1 MTWKQPT
8 SILSLFVLMAALTGC
23 FKERSGATGWKY
35 NSSDNGGFEKDANF
49 TFTEQQ
55 TGPGLVFI
63 EGGTYTMGQV
73 EDDLMGSWDNAPRRV
88 TVSSFYIDETEVTNM
103 FWLEYLTWLERV
115 YGDNFPEVID
125 RALPDTLAWREKLAY
140 NEPLVKYYLRH
151 PAYRDYP
158 VVGVT
163 WNQANDFCQWRTDR
177 VNEDILIR
185 EGLLNHNQDG
195 QSDADHFTTSTY
207 LLGKFDDSKYNG
219 DQASPGVKNYSSNS
233 DHRDIKLED
242 GLLLPDYRLP
252 TEAEWE
258 YAALGL
264 IGNSYGELIE
274 ERRTY
279 PWDGHYIRND
289 DLRNNWDFGAINANF
304 VKGRGDY
311 MGVSGAL
318 DDGGDITV
326 NVHSYAPN
334 DYGLYNM
341 AGNVNEWVMDVYR
354 PLSNLDNE
362 GFRSFRGNNFTTM
375 VKNAAGSPEEKYDY
389 VVYDINRI
397 AQFLKKYKA
406 ENKGIGLS
414 DEDVSLLDAIE
425 LQIETAQEVSLKR
438 QDEESQVIM
447 ADAMDIIVD
456 SDALIAADLR
466 MGFSKNIVAVPGD
479 MRYRDVTLEENI
491 GRTNYRIAD
500 NIDYRDGDIYSS
512 VDFGNPDDATD
523 NTSRMYDYG
532 ESSLVNNES
541 RVYKGGSWNDRA
553 YWLVPGTRRFMD
565 ERQSSST
572 VGFRCAMTRVGAPVL
587 NSGK

>member
-8 SILSLFVLMAALTGC
+8 SILSLFVLLTILSGC
-23 FKERSGATGWKY
+23 YYERSGATGWNY
-35 NSSDNGGFEKDANF
+35 NNTNNGGFEKP
-49 TFTEQQ
+49 TFFEQQ
-55 TGPGLVFI
+55 TGPGLILV

-88 TVSSFYIDETEVTNM
+88 TVSSFYMDETEVTNL

-115 YGDNFPEVID
+115 YGSSFPEIVE

-158 VVGVT
+158 VVGIS
-163 WNQANDFCQWRTDR
+163 WRQANDFCKWRTDR
-177 VNEDILIR
+177 VNEEILIN
-185 EGLLNHNQDG
+185 EGLLVHSP
-195 QSDADHFTTSTY
+195 QSQMDEEHFTTETY
-207 LLGKFDDSKYNG
+207 FNRQYSGEREIE
-219 DQASPGVKNYSSNS
+219 GVEDFRPNSSGF
-233 DHRDIKLED
+233 RDIKLED

-289 DLRNNWDFGAINANF
+289 DMRSKGYGKVNANF

-311 MGVSGAL
+311 MGVAGSL
-318 DDGGDITV
+318 DDLGDITV
-326 NVHSYAPN
+326 DVHSYAPN
-334 DYGLYNM
+334 DYGLFNM

-362 GFRSFRGNNFTTM
+362 EFRPFRGNNYQTM
-375 VKNAAGSPEEKYDY
+375 IQNPEGNPADKYDY
-389 VVYDINRI
+389 VVYDITKVT
-397 AQFLKKYKA
+397 QFLTDYRRDKR
-406 ENKGIGLS
+406 GVGLTPE
-414 DEDVSLLDAIE
+414 DEELLNGLELKLEDATE
-425 LQIETAQEVSLKR
+425 MSLKS
-438 QDEESQVIM
+438 QEEESQTQL
-447 ADAMDIIVD
+447 AEAMDLIEE
-456 SDALIAADLR
+456 SEALIAADLR
-466 MGFSKNIVAVPGD
+466 KGLSKNIIAVPGD
-479 MRYRDVTLEENI
+479 MKYRDVTLEENL
-491 GRTNYRIAD
+491 GRTNYRVAD
-500 NIDYRDGDIYSS
+500 NIDYRDGDVNSS
-512 VDFGNPDDATD
+512 TMFGNSEDGFED
-523 NTSRMYDYG
+523 NNRMYDYG
-532 ESSLVNNES
+532 NSTLVNNES

-565 ERQSSST
+565 ERKSSST
-572 VGFRCAMTRVGAPVL
+572 IGFRCAMTRVGTPVPYQ
-587 NSGK
+587 GQ

>member
-8 SILSLFVLMAALTGC
+8 SILSLFVLLTVLSGC
-23 FKERSGATGWKY
+23 YYERSGATGWNY
-35 NSSDNGGFEKDANF
+35 NNTNNGGFEKP
-49 TFTEQQ
+49 TFFEQQ
-55 TGPGLVFI
+55 TGPGLILV

-88 TVSSFYIDETEVTNM
+88 TVSSFYMDETEVTNL

-115 YGDNFPEVID
+115 YGSSFPEIVE

-158 VVGVT
+158 VVGIS
-163 WNQANDFCQWRTDR
+163 WRQANDFCKWRTDR
-177 VNEDILIR
+177 VNEEILIN
-185 EGLLNHNQDG
+185 EGLLVHSP
-195 QSDADHFTTSTY
+195 QSQMDEEHFTTETY
-207 LLGKFDDSKYNG
+207 FNRQYSGEREIE
-219 DQASPGVKNYSSNS
+219 GVEDFRPNSSGF
-233 DHRDIKLED
+233 RDIKLED

-289 DLRNNWDFGAINANF
+289 DMRSKGYGKVNANF

-311 MGVSGAL
+311 MGVAGSL
-318 DDGGDITV
+318 DDLGDITV
-326 NVHSYAPN
+326 DVHSYAPN
-334 DYGLYNM
+334 DYGLFNM

-362 GFRSFRGNNFTTM
+362 EFRPFRGNNYQTM
-375 VKNAAGSPEEKYDY
+375 IQNPEGNPADKYDY
-389 VVYDINRI
+389 VVYDITKI
-397 AQFLKKYKA
+397 TQFLTDYRRDKRGVGMTP
-406 ENKGIGLS
+406 EDEELLNGLELKL
-414 DEDVSLLDAIE
+414 EDATE
-425 LQIETAQEVSLKR
+425 MSLKS
-438 QDEESQVIM
+438 QEEESQTQL
-447 ADAMDIIVD
+447 AEAMDLIEE
-456 SDALIAADLR
+456 SEALIAADLR
-466 MGFSKNIVAVPGD
+466 KGLSKNIIAVPGD
-479 MRYRDVTLEENI
+479 MKYRDVTLEENL
-491 GRTNYRIAD
+491 GRTNYRVAD
-500 NIDYRDGDIYSS
+500 NIDYRDGDVNSS
-512 VDFGNPDDATD
+512 YMFGNPEDAVDD
-523 NTSRMYDYG
+523 NNRMYDYG
-532 ESSLVNNES
+532 NSTLVNNES

-565 ERQSSST
+565 ERKSSST
-572 VGFRCAMTRVGAPVL
+572 IGFRCAMTRVGTPVPYQ
-587 NSGK
+587 GQ

>member
-8 SILSLFVLMAALTGC
+8 SILSLFVLLTILSGC
-23 FKERSGATGWKY
+23 YYERSGATGWNY
-35 NSSDNGGFEKDANF
+35 NNTNNGGFEKP
-49 TFTEQQ
+49 TFFEQQ
-55 TGPGLVFI
+55 TGPGLILV

-88 TVSSFYIDETEVTNM
+88 TVSSFYMDETEVTNL

-115 YGDNFPEVID
+115 YGSSFPEIVE

-158 VVGVT
+158 VVGIS
-163 WNQANDFCQWRTDR
+163 WRQANDFCKWRTDR
-177 VNEDILIR
+177 VNEEILIN
-185 EGLLNHNQDG
+185 EGLLVHSP
-195 QSDADHFTTSTY
+195 QSQMDEEHFTTETY
-207 LLGKFDDSKYNG
+207 FNRQYSGEREIE
-219 DQASPGVKNYSSNS
+219 GVEDFRPNSSGF
-233 DHRDIKLED
+233 RDIKLED

-289 DLRNNWDFGAINANF
+289 DMRSKGYGKVNANF

-311 MGVSGAL
+311 MGVAGSL
-318 DDGGDITV
+318 DDLGDITV
-326 NVHSYAPN
+326 DVHSYAPN
-334 DYGLYNM
+334 DYGLFNM

-362 GFRSFRGNNFTTM
+362 EFRPFRGNNYQTM
-375 VKNAAGSPEEKYDY
+375 IQNPEGNPADKYDY
-389 VVYDINRI
+389 VVYDIAKI
-397 AQFLKKYKA
+397 TQFLTDYRRDKR
-406 ENKGIGLS
+406 GVGLTPE
-414 DEDVSLLDAIE
+414 DEELLNGLELKLEDATE
-425 LQIETAQEVSLKR
+425 MSLKS
-438 QDEESQVIM
+438 QEEESQTQL
-447 ADAMDIIVD
+447 AEAMDLIEE
-456 SDALIAADLR
+456 SEALIAADLR
-466 MGFSKNIVAVPGD
+466 KGLSKNIIAVPGD
-479 MRYRDVTLEENI
+479 MKYRDVTLEENL
-491 GRTNYRIAD
+491 GRTNYRVAD
-500 NIDYRDGDIYSS
+500 NIDYRDGDVNSS
-512 VDFGNPDDATD
+512 TMFGNSEDGFED
-523 NTSRMYDYG
+523 NNRMYDYG
-532 ESSLVNNES
+532 NSTLVNNES

-565 ERQSSST
+565 ERKSSST
-572 VGFRCAMTRVGAPVL
+572 IGFRCAMTRVGTPVPYQ
-587 NSGK
+587 GQ

>member
-8 SILSLFVLMAALTGC
+8 SILSLFVLLTILSGC
-23 FKERSGATGWKY
+23 YYERSGATGWNY
-35 NSSDNGGFEKDANF
+35 NNTNNGGFEKP
-49 TFTEQQ
+49 TFFEQQ
-55 TGPGLVFI
+55 TGPGLILV

-88 TVSSFYIDETEVTNM
+88 TVSSFYMDETEVTNL

-115 YGDNFPEVID
+115 YGSSFPEIVE

-158 VVGVT
+158 VVGIS
-163 WNQANDFCQWRTDR
+163 WRQANDFCKWRTDR
-177 VNEDILIR
+177 VNEEILIN
-185 EGLLNHNQDG
+185 EGLLVHSP
-195 QSDADHFTTSTY
+195 QSQMDEEHFTTETY
-207 LLGKFDDSKYNG
+207 FNRQYSGEREIE
-219 DQASPGVKNYSSNS
+219 GVEDFRPNSSGF
-233 DHRDIKLED
+233 RDIKLED

-289 DLRNNWDFGAINANF
+289 DMRSKGYGKVNANF

-311 MGVSGAL
+311 MGVAGSL
-318 DDGGDITV
+318 DDLGDITV
-326 NVHSYAPN
+326 DVHSYAPN
-334 DYGLYNM
+334 DYGLFNM

-362 GFRSFRGNNFTTM
+362 EFRPFRGNNYQTM
-375 VKNAAGSPEEKYDY
+375 IQNPEGNPADKYDY
-389 VVYDINRI
+389 VVYDIAKI
-397 AQFLKKYKA
+397 TQFLTDYRRDKR
-406 ENKGIGLS
+406 GVGLTPE
-414 DEDVSLLDAIE
+414 DEELLNGLELKLEDATE
-425 LQIETAQEVSLKR
+425 MSLKS
-438 QDEESQVIM
+438 QEEESQTQL
-447 ADAMDIIVD
+447 AEAMDLIEE
-456 SDALIAADLR
+456 SEALIAADLR
-466 MGFSKNIVAVPGD
+466 KGLSNNIIAVPGD
-479 MRYRDVTLEENI
+479 MKYRDVTLEENL
-491 GRTNYRIAD
+491 GRTNYRVAD
-500 NIDYRDGDIYSS
+500 NIDYRDGDVNSS
-512 VDFGNPDDATD
+512 TMFGNSEDGFED
-523 NTSRMYDYG
+523 NNRMYDYG
-532 ESSLVNNES
+532 NSTLVNNES

-565 ERQSSST
+565 ERKSSST
-572 VGFRCAMTRVGAPVL
+572 IGFRCAMTRVGTPVPYQ
-587 NSGK
+587 GQ

>member
-8 SILSLFVLMAALTGC
+8 SILSLFVMIAALTGC
-23 FKERSGATGWKY
+23 LKERSGATGWSY
-35 NSSDNGGFEKDANF
+35 NSSDNGGFEKPSF
-49 TFTEQQ
+49 FEQK
-55 TGPGLVFI
+55 TGPGLVLV

-88 TVSSFYIDETEVTNM
+88 TVSSFYMDETEVSNL

-115 YGDNFPEVID
+115 YGNSFPEIVE

-140 NEPLVKYYLRH
+140 NEPMVKYYLRH

-158 VVGVT
+158 VVGIS
-163 WNQANDFCQWRTDR
+163 WNQANDFCTWRTDR
-177 VNEDILIR
+177 VNENILVR
-185 EGLLNHNQDG
+185 EGLLVH
-195 QSDADHFTTSTY
+195 SPDAQMDEEHFTTATY
-207 LLGKFDDSKYNG
+207 LNRQYIGEREVE
-219 DQASPGVKNYSSNS
+219 GVKDFRPNSSGF
-233 DHRDIKLED
+233 RDIKLED

-264 IGNSYGELIE
+264 IGNSNGELIE

-289 DLRNNWDFGAINANF
+289 DLRNKEYGRVNANF

-311 MGVSGAL
+311 MGVAGAL

-341 AGNVNEWVMDVYR
+341 AGNVNEWVLDVYR
-354 PLSNLDNE
+354 PLSNLDNSS
-362 GFRSFRGNNFTTM
+362 FRSFRGNNYQTM
-375 VKNAAGSPEEKYDY
+375 VQDAEGNPEDKYDY
-389 VVYDINRI
+389 VVYDIDRT
-397 AQFLKKYKA
+397 AQFLKSYKA
-406 ENKGIGLS
+406 DNRGIGLS
-414 DEDVSLLDAIE
+414 PEDEELLDG
-425 LQIETAQEVSLKR
+425 LDLKIETAQEVSQKS
-438 QDEESQVIM
+438 QEEESQGIM
-447 ADAMDIIVD
+447 AEAMELIID
-456 SDALIAADLR
+456 SEAIIASDLR
-466 MGFSKNIVAVPGD
+466 KGFSNHIIAVPGD
-479 MRYRDVTLEENI
+479 MKFRDVTLEENI
-491 GRTNYRIAD
+491 GRTNYRVAD
-500 NIDYRDGDIYSS
+500 NIDYRDGDINSS
-512 VDFGNPDDATD
+512 VDFGNPDDASA
-523 NTSRMYDYG
+523 NSGRMYDYG

-572 VGFRCAMTRVGAPVL
+572 VGFRCAMTRVGTPVPY
-587 NSGK
+587 SGQ

>member
-8 SILSLFVLMAALTGC
+8 SILSLFVMMAALTGC
-23 FKERSGATGWKY
+23 FKERSGATGWSY
-35 NSSDNGGFEKDANF
+35 NSSDNGGFEKPSF
-49 TFTEQQ
+49 FEQQ
-55 TGPGLVFI
+55 TGPGLILI

-88 TVSSFYIDETEVTNM
+88 TVSSFYLDETEVTNM

-115 YGDNFPEVID
+115 YGNSFPEIVE

-140 NEPLVKYYLRH
+140 NEPMVKYYLRH
-151 PAYRDYP
+151 PSYRDYP
-158 VVGVT
+158 VVGVS
-163 WNQANDFCQWRTDR
+163 WNQANDFCTWRTDR
-177 VNEDILIR
+177 VNENILIR
-185 EGLLNHNQDG
+185 EGLLVHNPEAQMDEE
-195 QSDADHFTTSTY
+195 HFTTLTY
-207 LLGKFDDSKYNG
+207 LNRQYIGEREVE
-219 DQASPGVKNYSSNS
+219 GVKDFKPNSSGY
-233 DHRDIKLED
+233 RDIKLED

-264 IGNSYGELIE
+264 IGNSNGELID

-289 DLRNNWDFGAINANF
+289 DLRDKEYGKVNANF

-311 MGVSGAL
+311 MGVAGAL

-326 NVHSYAPN
+326 NVRSYAPN

-354 PLSNLDNE
+354 PLSNLDNAA
-362 GFRSFRGNNFTTM
+362 FRSFRGNDFQTI
-375 VKNAAGSPEEKYDY
+375 VKNSEGKPEDKYDY
-389 VVYDINRI
+389 VVYDIDRTAEFIKTYKSDNR
-397 AQFLKKYKA
+397 
-406 ENKGIGLS
+406 GVGLS
-414 DEDVSLLDAIE
+414 PEDEELLDG
-425 LQIETAQEVSLKR
+425 LDLKIETAQEVSLKR
-438 QDEESQVIM
+438 QEEESQVIM
-447 ADAMDIIVD
+447 AEAMELIID
-456 SDALIAADLR
+456 SEALIASDLR
-466 MGFSKNIVAVPGD
+466 KGFSKNIVALPGD

-500 NIDYRDGDIYSS
+500 NIDYRDGDINSS
-512 VDFGNPDDATD
+512 VDFGNPDDALE
-523 NTSRMYDYG
+523 NSGRMYDYG

-541 RVYKGGSWNDRA
+541 RVYKGGSWDDRA

-565 ERQSSST
+565 ENQSSST
-572 VGFRCAMTRVGAPVL
+572 VGFRCAMTRVGTPVPY
-587 NSGK
+587 

>member
-8 SILSLFVLMAALTGC
+8 SILSLFVLLTILSGC
-23 FKERSGATGWKY
+23 YYERSGATGWNY
-35 NSSDNGGFEKDANF
+35 NNTNNGGFEKP
-49 TFTEQQ
+49 TFFEQQ
-55 TGPGLVFI
+55 TGPGLILV

-88 TVSSFYIDETEVTNM
+88 TVSSFYMDETEVTNL

-115 YGDNFPEVID
+115 YGSSFPEIVE

-158 VVGVT
+158 VVGIS
-163 WNQANDFCQWRTDR
+163 WRQANDFCKWRTDR
-177 VNEDILIR
+177 VNEEILIN
-185 EGLLNHNQDG
+185 EGLLVHSP
-195 QSDADHFTTSTY
+195 QSQMDEEHFTTETY
-207 LLGKFDDSKYNG
+207 FNRQYSGEREIE
-219 DQASPGVKNYSSNS
+219 GVEDFRPNSSGF
-233 DHRDIKLED
+233 RDIKLED

-289 DLRNNWDFGAINANF
+289 DMRSKGYGKVNANF

-311 MGVSGAL
+311 MGVAGSL
-318 DDGGDITV
+318 DDLGDITV
-326 NVHSYAPN
+326 DVYSYAPN
-334 DYGLYNM
+334 DYGLFNM

-362 GFRSFRGNNFTTM
+362 EFRPFRGNNYQTM
-375 VKNAAGSPEEKYDY
+375 IQNPEGNPADKYDY
-389 VVYDINRI
+389 VVYDITKI
-397 AQFLKKYKA
+397 TQFLTDYRRDKRGVGMTP
-406 ENKGIGLS
+406 EDEELLNGLELKL
-414 DEDVSLLDAIE
+414 EDATE
-425 LQIETAQEVSLKR
+425 MSLKS
-438 QDEESQVIM
+438 QEEESQTQL
-447 ADAMDIIVD
+447 AEAMDLIEE
-456 SDALIAADLR
+456 SEALIAADLR
-466 MGFSKNIVAVPGD
+466 KGLSKNIIAVPGD
-479 MRYRDVTLEENI
+479 MKYRDVTLEENL
-491 GRTNYRIAD
+491 GRTNYRVAD
-500 NIDYRDGDIYSS
+500 NIDYRDGDVNSS
-512 VDFGNPDDATD
+512 TMFGNSEDGIED
-523 NTSRMYDYG
+523 NNRMYDYG
-532 ESSLVNNES
+532 NSTLVNNES

-565 ERQSSST
+565 ERKSSST
-572 VGFRCAMTRVGAPVL
+572 IGFRCAMTRVGTPVPYQ
-587 NSGK
+587 GQ

>member
-8 SILSLFVLMAALTGC
+8 SILSLFVMIAALTGC
-23 FKERSGATGWKY
+23 FKERSGATGWSY
-35 NSSDNGGFEKDANF
+35 NSSDNGGFEKPSF
-49 TFTEQQ
+49 FEQK
-55 TGPGLVFI
+55 TGPGLVLV

-88 TVSSFYIDETEVTNM
+88 TVSSFYLDETEVTNM

-115 YGDNFPEVID
+115 YGNSFPEIVE

-140 NEPLVKYYLRH
+140 NEPMVKYYLRH

-158 VVGVT
+158 VVGVS
-163 WNQANDFCQWRTDR
+163 WNQANDFCTWRTDR
-177 VNEDILIR
+177 VNENILVR
-185 EGLLNHNQDG
+185 EGLLVH
-195 QSDADHFTTSTY
+195 SPDAQMDEEHFTTATY
-207 LLGKFDDSKYNG
+207 LNRQYIGEREVE
-219 DQASPGVKNYSSNS
+219 GVKDFRPNSSGF
-233 DHRDIKLED
+233 RDIKLED

-264 IGNSYGELIE
+264 IGNSNGELIE

-289 DLRNNWDFGAINANF
+289 DLRNKEYGRVNANF

-311 MGVSGAL
+311 MGVAGAL

-341 AGNVNEWVMDVYR
+341 SGNVNEWVLDVYR
-354 PLSNLDNE
+354 PLSNLDNSA
-362 GFRSFRGNNFTTM
+362 FRSFRGNNYQTM
-375 VKNAAGSPEEKYDY
+375 VQDAEGNPEDKYDY
-389 VVYDINRI
+389 VVYDIDRT
-397 AQFLKKYKA
+397 AQFLKSYKA
-406 ENKGIGLS
+406 DNRGIGLS
-414 DEDVSLLDAIE
+414 PEDEELLDG
-425 LQIETAQEVSLKR
+425 LDLKIETAQEVSQKS
-438 QDEESQVIM
+438 QEEESQGIM
-447 ADAMDIIVD
+447 AEAMELIID
-456 SDALIAADLR
+456 SEAIIASDLR
-466 MGFSKNIVAVPGD
+466 KGFSNNIIAVPGD
-479 MRYRDVTLEENI
+479 MKFRDVTLEENI
-491 GRTNYRIAD
+491 GRTNYRVAD
-500 NIDYRDGDIYSS
+500 NIDYRDGDINSS
-512 VDFGNPDDATD
+512 VDFGNPDDASA
-523 NTSRMYDYG
+523 NSGRMYDYG

-572 VGFRCAMTRVGAPVL
+572 VGFRCAMTRVGTPVPY
-587 NSGK
+587 SGQ

>member
-23 FKERSGATGWKY
+23 FQERSGATGWSY
-35 NSSDNGGFEKDANF
+35 NSSDNGGFEKSSF
-49 TFTEQQ
+49 FEQQ
-55 TGPGLVFI
+55 TGPGLVFV

-88 TVSSFYIDETEVTNM
+88 TVSSFYLDETEVTNM

-115 YGDNFPEVID
+115 YGNSFPEIIE

-158 VVGVT
+158 VVGVS
-163 WNQANDFCQWRTDR
+163 WSQANDFCKWRTDR
-177 VNEDILIR
+177 VNEDILVR
-185 EGLLNHNQDG
+185 EGLLVH
-195 QSDADHFTTSTY
+195 SPDAQADEEHFTTSTY
-207 LLGKFDDSKYNG
+207 LNRQYIGEREVE
-219 DQASPGVKNYSSNS
+219 GVRDFRPNSSGY
-233 DHRDIKLED
+233 RDIKLED

-311 MGVSGAL
+311 MGVAGAL

-362 GFRSFRGNNFTTM
+362 AFRSFRGNDFTTM
-375 VKNAAGSPEEKYDY
+375 VKNAEGSPEDKYDF
-389 VVYDINRI
+389 VVYDIKRI
-397 AQFLKKYKA
+397 AQFLKTYKA
-406 ENKGIGLS
+406 KNQGIGLS
-414 DEDVSLLDAIE
+414 PEDEELLDGID
-425 LQIETAQEVSLKR
+425 LKIETAQEVSLKK
-438 QDEESQVIM
+438 QEEESQEIM
-447 ADAMDIIVD
+447 SEAMELIVD
-456 SDALIAADLR
+456 SEALIAADLR
-466 MGFSKNIVAVPGD
+466 IGFSKNIIAVPGD

-500 NIDYRDGDIYSS
+500 NIDYRDGDINSS
-512 VDFGNPDDATD
+512 VDFGNPDDASE
-523 NTSRMYDYG
+523 NASRMYDYG

-572 VGFRCAMTRVGAPVL
+572 VGFRCAMTRVGTPVPY
-587 NSGK
+587 SGK

>member
-8 SILSLFVLMAALTGC
+8 STLSLFVMIAALTGC
-23 FKERSGATGWKY
+23 FKERSGATGWSY
-35 NSSDNGGFEKDANF
+35 NSSDNGGFEKPSF
-49 TFTEQQ
+49 FEQK
-55 TGPGLVFI
+55 TGPGLVFV

-88 TVSSFYIDETEVTNM
+88 TVSSFYMDETEVSNL

-115 YGDNFPEVID
+115 YGNSFPEIVE

-140 NEPLVKYYLRH
+140 NEPMVKYYLRH

-158 VVGVT
+158 VVGVS
-163 WNQANDFCQWRTDR
+163 WNQANDFCTWRTDR
-177 VNEDILIR
+177 VNENILIR
-185 EGLLNHNQDG
+185 EGLLVH
-195 QSDADHFTTSTY
+195 SPDAQMDEEHFTTATY
-207 LLGKFDDSKYNG
+207 LNRQYIGEREVE
-219 DQASPGVKNYSSNS
+219 GVKDFRPNSSGF
-233 DHRDIKLED
+233 RDIKLED

-264 IGNSYGELIE
+264 IGNSNGELIE

-289 DLRNNWDFGAINANF
+289 DLRNKEYGRVNANF

-311 MGVSGAL
+311 MGVAGAL

-354 PLSNLDNE
+354 PLSNLDNSS
-362 GFRSFRGNNFTTM
+362 FRSFRGNNYQTM
-375 VKNAAGSPEEKYDY
+375 VQDAEGNPEDKYDY
-389 VVYDINRI
+389 VVYDIDRT
-397 AQFLKKYKA
+397 AQFLKSYKA
-406 ENKGIGLS
+406 DNRGIGLS
-414 DEDVSLLDAIE
+414 PEDEELLDG
-425 LQIETAQEVSLKR
+425 LDLKIETAQEVSQKS
-438 QDEESQVIM
+438 QEEESQGIM
-447 ADAMDIIVD
+447 AEAMELIID
-456 SDALIAADLR
+456 SEAIIASDLR
-466 MGFSKNIVAVPGD
+466 KGFSNNIIAVPGD
-479 MRYRDVTLEENI
+479 MKFRDVTLEENI
-491 GRTNYRIAD
+491 GRTNYRVAD
-500 NIDYRDGDIYSS
+500 NIDYRDGDINSS
-512 VDFGNPDDATD
+512 VDFGNPDDASA
-523 NTSRMYDYG
+523 NSGRMYDYG

-572 VGFRCAMTRVGAPVL
+572 VGFRCAMTRVGTTVPY
-587 NSGK
+587 SGQ

>member
-8 SILSLFVLMAALTGC
+8 SILSLFVLLTILSGC
-23 FKERSGATGWKY
+23 YYERSGATGWNY
-35 NSSDNGGFEKDANF
+35 NNTNNGGFEKP
-49 TFTEQQ
+49 TFFEQQ
-55 TGPGLVFI
+55 TGPGLILV

-88 TVSSFYIDETEVTNM
+88 TVSSFYMDETEVTNL

-115 YGDNFPEVID
+115 YGSSFPEIVE

-158 VVGVT
+158 VVGIS
-163 WNQANDFCQWRTDR
+163 WRQANDFCKWRTDR
-177 VNEDILIR
+177 VNEEILIN
-185 EGLLNHNQDG
+185 EGLLVHSP
-195 QSDADHFTTSTY
+195 QSQMDEEHFTTETY
-207 LLGKFDDSKYNG
+207 FNRQYSGEREIE
-219 DQASPGVKNYSSNS
+219 GVEDFRPNSSGF
-233 DHRDIKLED
+233 RDIKLED

-289 DLRNNWDFGAINANF
+289 DMRSKGYGKVNANF

-311 MGVSGAL
+311 MGVAGSL
-318 DDGGDITV
+318 DDLGDITV
-326 NVHSYAPN
+326 DVHSYAPN
-334 DYGLYNM
+334 DYGLFNM

-362 GFRSFRGNNFTTM
+362 EFRPFRGNNYQTM
-375 VKNAAGSPEEKYDY
+375 IQNPEGNPADKYDY
-389 VVYDINRI
+389 VVYDITKVT
-397 AQFLKKYKA
+397 QFLTDYRRDKRGVGMTP
-406 ENKGIGLS
+406 EDEELLNGLELKL
-414 DEDVSLLDAIE
+414 EDATE
-425 LQIETAQEVSLKR
+425 MSLKS
-438 QDEESQVIM
+438 QEEESQTQL
-447 ADAMDIIVD
+447 AEAMDLIEE
-456 SDALIAADLR
+456 SEALIAADLR
-466 MGFSKNIVAVPGD
+466 KGLSKNIIAVPGD
-479 MRYRDVTLEENI
+479 MKYRDVTLEENL
-491 GRTNYRIAD
+491 GRTNYRVAD
-500 NIDYRDGDIYSS
+500 NIDYRDGDVNSS
-512 VDFGNPDDATD
+512 TMFGNSEDGFED
-523 NTSRMYDYG
+523 NNRMYDYG
-532 ESSLVNNES
+532 NSTLVNNES

-565 ERQSSST
+565 ERKSSST
-572 VGFRCAMTRVGAPVL
+572 IGFRCAMTRVGTPVPYQ
-587 NSGK
+587 GQ